1 MTKSVLIDFFKE
13 SNQFLPDS
21 FANTHILFGFILI
34 MLFKEISPLFP
45 KLPITGKA
53 ICIYLSN
60 MKVDL
65 NNQLFDLVLKTT
77 NKI

>member
-1 MTKSVLIDFFKE
+1 
-13 SNQFLPDS
+13 
-21 FANTHILFGFILI
+21 